1 MNDFLKLY
9 EKMKIS
15 TKQFPLN
22 TDRETDWRADSSG
35 NEGNARSTDLE
46 GPNSDSQMLTS
57 SSPPK
62 ESKDTPN
69 DKRKTLFRTASNT
82 PNSANIKKKQSL
94 SFSSEPR
101 SIFDACLSPTNVEPR
116 KSLLDQLSR
125 TFATEE
131 SQLPNVVALIG
142 PQEPYSGPFYTQR
155 LTSVLSSTI
164 RPSFLPHNTAE
175 VKAILQSL
183 MNKIQK

>member
-1 MNDFLKLY
+1 MNFLAF
-9 EKMKIS
+9 KIV
-15 TKQFPLN
+15 F
-22 TDRETDWRADSSG
+22 TDREPDWRADSSG

-46 GPNSDSQMLTS
+46 GPNSDNQILTS

-82 PNSANIKKKQSL
+82 PISANSNKKKQSL
-94 SFSSEPR
+94 SFSAEPR

-116 KSLLDQLSR
+116 KSLLDQLSK

-142 PQEPYSGPFYTQR
+142 PQEPCSGPFYTQR

-175 VKAILQSL
+175 VKAIIQSL